1 MNNVKTFVL
10 MAGLL
15 GLFLLAGQ
23 LIGGSSGLLAAL
35 DFSEGTFT
43 RSIGIIHRKGKVF
56 SAAARE
62 FVRMLTAV
70 R

>member
-23 LIGGSSGLLAAL
+23 LLGRLAGAPGSPWS
-35 DFSEGTFT
+35 
-43 RSIGIIHRKGKVF
+43 
-56 SAAARE
+56 SAARS
-62 FVRMLTAV
+62 TS
-70 R
+70 